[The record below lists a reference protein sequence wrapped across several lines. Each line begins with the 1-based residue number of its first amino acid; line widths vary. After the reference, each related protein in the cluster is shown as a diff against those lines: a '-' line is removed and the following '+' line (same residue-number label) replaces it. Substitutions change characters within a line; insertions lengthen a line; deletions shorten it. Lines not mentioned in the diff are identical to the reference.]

1 VREVVMQ
8 RGALLSKGLDDDIA
22 TAHRRFLAAM
32 DQRLAHMSGEAK
44 ERYFVVLSSL
54 VGKLECD
61 TKSLRDV
68 LREMLAE
75 TAAHLLHEIGT
86 SG

>member
-1 VREVVMQ
+1 MQ
-8 RGALLSKGLDDDIA
+8 RDSLLSKGLDNDIA
-22 TAHRRFLAAM
+22 ATHRRLLAAM
-32 DQRLAHMSGEAK
+32 DQRLPNMSCESK

-68 LREMLAE
+68 LREMMAE
-75 TAAHLLHEIGT
+75 AAAHLLQEIGT
-86 SG
+86 ST

>member
-1 VREVVMQ
+1 MQ
-8 RGALLSKGLDDDIA
+8 RHGLLSRGLDNDIA
-22 TAHRRFLAAM
+22 AVHRRFLAAM
-32 DQRLAHMSGEAK
+32 DQRLPNMSCETK

-68 LREMLAE
+68 LREMMAE
-75 TAAHLLHEIGT
+75 AAAHLLQEIGT
-86 SG
+86 ST

>member
-1 VREVVMQ
+1 MQ
-8 RGALLSKGLDDDIA
+8 RNGLLSKGLDNDIA
-22 TAHRRFLAAM
+22 AAHLRFLAAM
-32 DQRLAHMSGEAK
+32 DRRLPNVTCEIK

-68 LREMLAE
+68 LREMMAE
-75 TAAHLLHEIGT
+75 TSAYVFQEIGT
-86 SG
+86 SS